1 MIFRIGWSFWVH
13 FPQYFKDFFRIS
25 EDSRKFFG
33 FCGFLGI
40 FRIVG
45 GFWVHFSRYFQGFF
59 QFSSSSYSGFTLNF
73 RISEDFQ
80 DFSEFSG
87 SIRNFQDRWVHFSQY
102 FQDFFNLLPFLIQ
115 DLLEIS
121 EFFRISWGFSGSFRG
136 FLGPFSPIFS
146 RIFKG
151 FFHYSSPSRIRIL
164 EDYQEFQEFTRIFSN
179 FSNNPSG
186 SLSDVQPSRTA
197 S

>member
-80 DFSEFSG
+80 DFSGFSG
-87 SIRNFQDRWVHFSQY
+87 SIRNFTEIFRIVGSIFHNIFRIFSIYCKFLSRIYLKFQNFSGFLGDFQDRSGVFWVHFRQY
-102 FQDFFNLLPFLIQ
+102 FQGFSKDFFTILHLL
-115 DLLEIS
+115 
-121 EFFRISWGFSGSFRG
+121 
-136 FLGPFSPIFS
+136 
-146 RIFKG
+146 
-151 FFHYSSPSRIRIL
+151 
-164 EDYQEFQEFTRIFSN
+164 
-179 FSNNPSG
+179 
-186 SLSDVQPSRTA
+186 V
-197 S
+197 